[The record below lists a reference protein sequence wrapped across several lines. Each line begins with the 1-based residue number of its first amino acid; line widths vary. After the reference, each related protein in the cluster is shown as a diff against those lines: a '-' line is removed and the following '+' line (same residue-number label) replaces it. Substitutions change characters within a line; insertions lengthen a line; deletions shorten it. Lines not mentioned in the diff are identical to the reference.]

1 MAANLTG
8 TYKNPSTGETLVI
21 TEYYD
26 GNGTFSGTFSG
37 RADGMEF
44 NLKVNGTYH
53 FFNSVGNP
61 TSISF
66 SVQQPSTDTSP
77 ELREAWVGTT
87 DASNYRQFQM
97 MGVRSL
103 LKNASG
109 ESTLYALS
117 GPFIRQ

>member
-1 MAANLTG
+1 MAANLKG
-8 TYKNPSTGETLVI
+8 TYKNASTRETLII
-21 TEYYD
+21 TEYSD
-26 GNGTFSGTFSG
+26 ENGTFSGTFSG
-37 RADGMEF
+37 QAEGLEF
-44 NLKVNGTYH
+44 NLKATGGYH

-66 SVQQPSTDTSP
+66 SVQQPSTDKSP

-87 DASNYRQFQM
+87 DASSYSQFQV

-103 LKNASG
+103 LKNAQG
-109 ESTLYALS
+109 ESTLYAFS